1 MDRSFQSFT
10 GSKTPSFLKANL
22 VLFFFVFVFFIS
34 VSPVFTYTAS
44 LCVVYVC
51 TRLSSEVAVLY
62 AF

>member
-1 MDRSFQSFT
+1 MDRSFKSFT

-22 VLFFFVFVFFIS
+22 VFFKIS

-44 LCVVYVC
+44 LYVVYVC